1 MKTLPL
7 LFVCLL
13 PFAACGKTDPS
24 TPTTPPKSG
33 TAEPMD
39 HGHGEEKPL
48 GTLTIGAHTFQ
59 LLQLGDVAAGKEAVF
74 ELALAKDKP
83 VPALVRGWVGV
94 ESGEGSMKARFGK
107 EGDHGLHAHLEVPK
121 ALPAGSKL
129 WIEIEENGKTERG
142 SSAWK

>member
-7 LFVCLL
+7 LFLCLSPL
-13 PFAACGKTDPS
+13 AACGGSDT
-24 TPTTPPKSG
+24 KSG
-33 TAEPMD
+33 APQQPAPSAPMD

-48 GTLTIGAHTFQ
+48 GSLTIGAHTFQ